1 MCCVVERRSALNQ
14 NLTRPRRASDSTR
27 SPSCRRSRERSRRP
41 KLSRGDFEPSCELV
55 RRGQPSKGVARVAMP
70 SRPARHGETKSAGVG
85 FVCSPVREIASC
97 EKPPC
102 AIGADDALQ
111 SRRNARAC
119 FLDRRRALPRA
130 RRRRRAGDEALPREA
145 GRRTRTRRTRTRRT
159 HPSGLLRRLVV
170 AAPAP
175 VARVVVGGRGAA
187 LPAAPPP
194 PGVRRGRRRLRRSAR
209 RARGLRLSASR
220 PRDVGAGDQRE
231 PPVGVR
237 REQALVTAVVMS
249 SSRASPRDA
258 PPRRPSSCARPR
270 RPRR

>member
-55 RRGQPSKGVARVAMP
+55 RRGQPSKGVARVVMP

-130 RRRRRAGDEALPREA
+130 RRRRRAGDEALPR
-145 GRRTRTRRTRTRRT
+145 
-159 HPSGLLRRLVV
+159 
-170 AAPAP
+170 
-175 VARVVVGGRGAA
+175 GGRGGGRGPGGRGPGGRGPVGAPSAAPSSSPRPPPSPASSSEEGA
-187 LPAAPPP
+187 LPSPPP
-194 PGVRRGRRRLRRSAR
+194 
-209 RARGLRLSASR
+209 R
-220 PRDVGAGDQRE
+220 P
-231 PPVGVR
+231 PPR
-237 REQALVTAVVMS
+237 CTA
-249 SSRASPRDA
+249 RASP
-258 PPRRPSSCARPR
+258 PP
-270 RPRR
+270 